1 MNERVKGYLCVAAS
15 AVLYGLN
22 PIAAKYAYAGGANPL
37 NLLLLRGAAVVPLF
51 VYALI
56 RGEDM
61 SPPRGKQARDIG
73 ILGLAGMFLTPL
85 FLFLSYTYIPSGAA
99 TSLHYVYCVLT
110 LIVCVVFYREKFDS
124 IKAACVALCV
134 LGVFMIYA
142 PDGMDSALGVALA
155 LASAVT
161 FAAYTVYLDKSGLHR
176 LSPVKLQVFCQCV
189 ALPFSFAYAAATGA
203 LSFKMSAPAWG
214 AALGYFMFGA
224 CIAGLLFQR
233 GVHYIGAQR
242 SAILST
248 LEPLTSA
255 VLGVALFY
263 ENITWRAALGMAA
276 ILAAAVLITAA
287 DGLRERRT
295 RAEAPR

>member
-22 PIAAKYAYAGGANPL
+22 PIAAKFAYAGGATPL
-37 NLLLLRGAAVVPLF
+37 NLLLLRGAAIVPLLA
-51 VYALI
+51 YALF

-61 SPPRGKQARDIG
+61 RPPRGKQARDVG
-73 ILGLAGMFLTPL
+73 VLGLAGMFLTPL

-110 LIVCVVFYREKFDS
+110 LLICVLFYREKFDYL
-124 IKAACVALCV
+124 KAACVALCM
-134 LGVFMIYA
+134 LGVFFIYA

-155 LASAVT
+155 LGSAVT
-161 FAAYTVYLDKSGLHR
+161 FATYTVYLDKSGLHR
-176 LSPVKLQVFCQCV
+176 LSPVKLQIYCQCV

-203 LSFKMSAPAWG
+203 LSFQMSAPAWG
-214 AALGYFMFGA
+214 AVVGYFIFGA
-224 CIAGLLFQR
+224 CIAGLLFQQ
-233 GVHYIGAQR
+233 GVHYIGSQR

-255 VLGVALFY
+255 VLGVALFS
-263 ENITWRAALGMAA
+263 EEMTWRAALGMAA
-276 ILAAAVLITAA
+276 ILAAAVLLTAA
-287 DGLRERRT
+287 DGLRERR
-295 RAEAPR
+295 RRGEASP